1 MAPNQYYS
9 ESQDIKD
16 RAYALCGRRLD
27 FKTAS
32 KFLTQHARKHGK
44 SLSTSTGRPEA
55 KISKKLLPE
64 PTQAC
69 RNKKQSD
76 QSRSRPAAARPIP
89 SAPRSKKRG
98 RDEVE
103 DRKLDG
109 KLEPHKK
116 AKLETFEE
124 ASVRSLLY
132 SQPSRPAKPLAQ
144 PRARQPPSGRS
155 DARKVPPPT
164 IISDPSSENAVGGQ
178 KVSVTGPNKRKT
190 DDTCDSLAKK
200 AKIDSATHS
209 SIITPTSAPAGAA
222 PNSPESTI
230 IDNNTPAKVSL
241 KRKAEDDIWVAVK
254 KSKVG
259 QPLEST
265 NYNGSSTDTEESMA
279 RRARKQDGGGRSG
292 NSLPHGTGK
301 IGREI
306 TTEPAAKSDIVNIA
320 QLNDTQVSRDE
331 AGAADMTAGEVKE
344 AEARALSHSLAEEVN
359 PDIGRRPARM
369 ANAISDGDL
378 MCFANSVIQAIDV
391 IPELRD
397 RLIAKGSTNNGPA
410 FPAFPTRTG
419 SVKTDREAERLW
431 LEEIDQILREQ
442 DRTFGQCLGQTL
454 RHMHAAAQKGNKV
467 CVRGLMKMFSRRH
480 PDYDGVSSQQEA
492 FDFLDKVFQLLE
504 EEDAAKVAAS
514 KQASYVVKDLFG
526 GQKYTQLD
534 CACGDKR
541 DAAHDSAYSLQL
553 NMDSKC
559 RTTTVPSCLNRAFA
573 SVEVEDFPCES
584 CKKKQTISKKDCI
597 KTWGNYL
604 ILHLNRA
611 ETPDPKGRAK
621 FIKTKIEIPTEL
633 SLDDVML
640 DGQSPVIKPEEGKMT
655 PPATVHYEP
664 IAFIE
669 RRGDEYASLF
679 NHPFVAYN
687 ADSCAQAAMWVI
699 TGLVEK

>member
-32 KFLTQHARKHGK
+32 KFLAQHTRKHGK
-44 SLSTSTGRPEA
+44 SLSTWTGRSRA
-55 KISKKLLPE
+55 KISKKRVHE
-64 PTQAC
+64 PAQSSC
-69 RNKKQSD
+69 NRKQSD
-76 QSRSRPAAARPIP
+76 QSRSQPAADRPVP
-89 SAPRSKKRG
+89 PAPRGKKRG
-98 RDEVE
+98 RDEVG
-103 DRKLDG
+103 DPKLNG
-109 KLEPHKK
+109 LHKK
-116 AKLETFEE
+116 AKLEKYEK
-124 ASVRSLLY
+124 
-132 SQPSRPAKPLAQ
+132 PSRPARMLAK
-144 PRARQPPSGRS
+144 PRASQPPSGHS
-155 DARKVPPPT
+155 DAAKAAPMATIPDPT
-164 IISDPSSENAVGGQ
+164 SEIVGGQ
-178 KVSVTGPNKRKT
+178 KVSVTSPNKRKT
-190 DDTCDSLAKK
+190 DDTCDSPAKK
-200 AKIDSATHS
+200 AKINSTTHS

-230 IDNNTPAKVSL
+230 IDNNTPAKFSL
-241 KRKAEDDIWVAVK
+241 KRKAEDDIGVAVK
-254 KSKVG
+254 KSRVK
-259 QPLEST
+259 QSLENTTSD
-265 NYNGSSTDTEESMA
+265 GSSTYTEDSMA
-279 RRARKQDGGGRSG
+279 HKARKQDGGGR
-292 NSLPHGTGK
+292 LRKAPPHGTGK
-301 IGREI
+301 NGRKI
-306 TTEPAAKSDIVNIA
+306 TEKPAAKSDIVNIA

-378 MCFANSVIQAIDV
+378 ICFANSVIQAIDS
-391 IPELRD
+391 IPELRV
-397 RLIAKGSTNNGPA
+397 RLMAKGSTNDGPA

-419 SVKTDREAERLW
+419 SAKTDREAERLW

-480 PDYDGVSSQQEA
+480 PDYDGLSSQQEA

-504 EEDAAKVAAS
+504 EEDAATVAAS
-514 KQASYVVKDLFG
+514 KQASYMVKNLFG
-526 GQKYTQLD
+526 GQKYTKLD

-611 ETPDPKGRAK
+611 ETPEPKGRAK

-669 RRGDEYASLF
+669 RRGDEYASLL